1 MFLFVDFVVAYGD
14 VVRELTCMLHGH
26 SYMVLADYFEASD
39 LEAADPPTK

>member
-26 SYMVLADYFEASD
+26 SYMVQADYFETSE
-39 LEAADPPTK
+39 LEAEDRPAK